1 MFPSVQIDL
10 PPTMVITKGLPGKY
24 TAVQMHLH
32 WGGWDLEASGAEHTI
47 DGIRYMAEVGLEKTE
62 FIKFKSQVC
71 PDEGRVESNCNTSW
85 CTTAV
90 MTTRNASILFILKP
104 VVKQTCATIKCS
116 SEHELQLSTHT
127 AFVPH
132 TASVHSHSV

>member
-47 DGIRYMAEVGLEKTE
+47 DGTRYMAEVGLKKDW
-62 FIKFKSQVC
+62 I
-71 PDEGRVESNCNTSW
+71 
-85 CTTAV
+85 
-90 MTTRNASILFILKP
+90 
-104 VVKQTCATIKCS
+104 
-116 SEHELQLSTHT
+116 
-127 AFVPH
+127 
-132 TASVHSHSV
+132 